1 MLRIMDQW
9 FALVMLECVGEE
21 ADVWLVLRVVV
32 DRHNIE
38 LARQVFEVLGVNE
51 VVRHADKLPA
61 FAGIDC
67 IFRMVGHSG
76 LGFDFHEA
84 EYLIPQHDN
93 VEFADRATEVPCE
106 DSVAVLLEEPHGIAL
121 GTACKGSALLRHGH
135 STLNAGEFALLLA
148 RFRRVRAGLRFI

>member
-1 MLRIMDQW
+1 MNPR
-9 FALVMLECVGEE
+9 FVLVVFERVREV
-21 ADVWLVLRVVV
+21 ADVRLVLQVVV
-32 DRHNIE
+32 DRHDIE

-121 GTACKGSALLRHGH
+121 GSACEGPALPRHRC